1 MAVKNTSI
9 DLKKVKFG
17 KNGLVPVIAQ
27 DYESGEVLMLAYAN
41 KEALEATLETR
52 KVVFYSRSKK
62 RLWLK
67 GESSEN
73 YLHVVRVVADCDY
86 DSLLIEARPAGPT
99 CHTGAYSC
107 FHNVLMEVDS

>member
-1 MAVKNTSI
+1 MMIDKAVLDKL
-9 DLKKVKFG
+9 DFEKLG
-17 KNGLVPVIAQ
+17 GLMPAIVVDASNNQ
-27 DYESGEVLMLAYAN
+27 LLMQGFMN
-41 KEALEATLETR
+41 QEALEATLEAR
-52 KVVFYSRSKK
+52 EVVFYSRSKK

>member
-1 MAVKNTSI
+1 MIDKAVLDKL
-9 DLKKVKFG
+9 DFEKLG
-17 KNGLVPVIAQ
+17 GLMPAIVVDASNNQ
-27 DYESGEVLMLAYAN
+27 LLMQGFMN
-41 KEALEATLETR
+41 QEALEATLETR

-86 DSLLIEARPAGPT
+86 DSLLIAARPAGPT

-107 FHNVLMEVDS
+107 FHNVLMEVDF